1 MLIDGSRS
9 TTEVEKYKLTQN
21 QIILRERGKTDE
33 RRIIESTS

>member
-1 MLIDGSRS
+1 M
-9 TTEVEKYKLTQN
+9 EVAQRQKSKKYKLTQN